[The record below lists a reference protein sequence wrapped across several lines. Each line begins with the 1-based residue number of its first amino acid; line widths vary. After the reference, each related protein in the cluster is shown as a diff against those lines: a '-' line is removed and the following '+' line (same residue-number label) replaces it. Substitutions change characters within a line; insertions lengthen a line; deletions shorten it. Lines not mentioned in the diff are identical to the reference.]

1 MGVYAGQIWS
11 LPLMV
16 FVFRFIAFVF
26 LALALPVSAFAQKV
40 DGGHA
45 KVELVSERAVAV
57 PGETFYLGL
66 SFEMED
72 KWHIYWKNPGDAGLP
87 PEIRWPDGEPPVALS
102 EVGAF
107 AWPTPDL
114 LEVEPGLIMDYG
126 YSDKVVLA
134 FPVTLSEAADGAVEI
149 AMKVDYLI
157 CYDICIPESV
167 DLRILQS
174 VGAAQIADEYGSGLI
189 QEGLMRVPP
198 RFEGKAAVTRE
209 GDGWVLSAAGE
220 QLAGVRGGARFFP
233 NGHEIS
239 HPADQP
245 VEFGPDGLQL
255 RLTPAKS
262 DADAPEVLEGVIKV
276 GEVAV
281 DVQARPGEVIGGTSG
296 LGNGGMDGAVEGVQ
310 TGAVNLPF
318 MLALAFIGGLILN
331 LMPCVLP
338 VLSIKAMGMVSA
350 ATSGHAGEA
359 RAHGL
364 WYTAGV
370 LVSFAALAAAVLSV
384 RAATGVATWGF
395 WLQDPVIVS
404 VLILIIVLIGY
415 WLLGLFELG
424 SSVQNVGSGLAAK
437 QGPSGAFFTGVL
449 AAVVGAPCVGPF
461 LGAALGAV
469 FGRPAVE
476 VVAVLMVMGLGLAL
490 PFLLLSFAPN
500 LQRLL
505 PKPGAWMETL
515 KQLFAFPM
523 FLTAAWLLS
532 TLGALAGFRSAA
544 VLVAGVALIGFG
556 LWAWRAA
563 GQGAKAILL
572 SILGLLVIL
581 PAFMLISAVSATD
594 FIYAILFLVVT
605 VGAFVVAARLPD
617 GLAMT
622 VAKGVAGLAIAAGL
636 VWPVVRAAGSDAA
649 AATGTYTASYETEV
663 WSPERVADLVA
674 EGRPVFV
681 DFTAE
686 WCAICQVNKIQVLQ
700 TAAVAEAFA
709 EANVAFLVADYTR
722 PDPVIAA
729 ELQKH
734 GRAGVP
740 LYLYYAP
747 SEAVPQVLPETL
759 STSLVTGLVANN

>member
-1 MGVYAGQIWS
+1 MLI
-11 LPLMV
+11 LHRFFFLV
-16 FVFRFIAFVF
+16 FVAF
-26 LALALPVSAFAQKV
+26 ALSVSALAQKV

-45 KVELVSERAVAV
+45 KVELISERAVAV

-66 SFEMED
+66 SFEMQD

-87 PEIRWPDGEPPVALS
+87 PEIRWPEGAAPAALS
-102 EVGAF
+102 DIGEF

-126 YSDKVVLA
+126 YSNTVVLA
-134 FPVTLSEAADGAVEI
+134 FPVTVVETADRAIEI
-149 AMKVDYLI
+149 DMRVDYLI
-157 CYDICIPESV
+157 CYDVCIPESV
-167 DLRILQS
+167 DLRMLQS
-174 VGAAQIADEYGSGLI
+174 VGSAQIADDYGRNMI
-189 QEGLMRVPP
+189 QQGLMAVPP
-198 RFEGKAAVTRE
+198 PFEGDAALTKD
-209 GDGWVLSAAGE
+209 GDVWVLSAAGD
-220 QLAGVRGGARFFP
+220 QLAGLRGDTRFFP
-233 NGHEIS
+233 NGHEIV
-239 HPADQP
+239 HAAGQP
-245 VEFGPDGLQL
+245 LDYGPNGLQL

-262 DADAPEVLEGVIKV
+262 DADVPEGLGGVIKI
-276 GEVAV
+276 GDVAV
-281 DVQARPGEVIGGTSG
+281 DVTASADDIIAGTSG
-296 LGNGGMDGAVEGVQ
+296 LGAASAQGVQ
-310 TGAVNLPF
+310 TGAVNLPL
-318 MLALAFIGGLILN
+318 MLVLAFVGGLVLN

-350 ATSGHAGEA
+350 ATSDHAGEA

-370 LVSFAALAAAVLSV
+370 LVSFAALAAAVLGV
-384 RAATGVATWGF
+384 RAATGIATWGF

-404 VLILIIVLIGY
+404 ALILIIVMIGY

-424 SSVQNVGSGLAAK
+424 SSVQNVGSGLASK
-437 QGPSGAFFTGVL
+437 QGASGAFFTGVL

-469 FGRPAVE
+469 FGQPALQ
-476 VVAVLMVMGLGLAL
+476 VVAVLMMMGLGLAL

-500 LQRLL
+500 LQKLL

-532 TLGALAGFRSAA
+532 TLGALSGFRSAA
-544 VLVAGVALIGFG
+544 ILVAGVALIGFG

-572 SILGLLVIL
+572 SLLGLLIIL
-581 PAFMLISAVSATD
+581 PAFMLISAVSAVD
-594 FIYAILFLVVT
+594 YLQGVVFLAVT
-605 VGAFVVAARLPD
+605 IGAFIVVVRLP
-617 GLAMT
+617 T
-622 VAKGVAGLAIAAGL
+622 GVAGGIARAVAALAVLFGL
-636 VWPVVRAAGSDAA
+636 GWPIMGAIGADMSPTDADK
-649 AATGTYTASYETEV
+649 TYSASYETET
-663 WSPERVADLVA
+663 WSPERTMELVS
-674 EGRPVFV
+674 EGRPVFI

-686 WCAICQVNKIQVLQ
+686 WCAICQVNKLQVLQ
-700 TAAVAEAFA
+700 TAPVAQAFEA
-709 EANVAFLVADYTR
+709 ANVAFLVADYTR
-722 PDPVIAA
+722 PNPVIAQ

-747 SEAVPQVLPETL
+747 GELEPQVLPETL
-759 STSLVTGLVANN
+759 STSLVTDLVDES